1 VSGSGAGK
9 PRGFGIVK
17 RSIKEFSGDDMLIVR
32 IAHDER
38 GVDGLCELPVELDV
52 KRGVK
57 N

>member
-1 VSGSGAGK
+1 MSGSGAGK
-9 PRGFGIVK
+9 PGVFGIVK
-17 RSIKEFSGDDMLIVR
+17 RSIKEFSDDDMLTVR

-52 KRGVK
+52 KRSVK